1 MLNKENTEK
10 VNNRVIHFYKVIAK
24 VAPILNFHTFLESL
38 DHFYIKVIIII
49 FFLNHC
55 WRVVHLIYTFGDKML
70 APYCQR

>member
-49 FFLNHC
+49 FF
-55 WRVVHLIYTFGDKML
+55 
-70 APYCQR
+70 